1 MTPCYD
7 MNKLWRPQATAMKRN
22 GEKKMKIVNVW
33 IEFYNVHSKQ
43 CVVKRIIASD
53 KRVHMWYGM
62 C

>member
-1 MTPCYD
+1 MTWINYGVH
-7 MNKLWRPQATAMKRN
+7 KPQQWSEMEK
-22 GEKKMKIVNVW
+22 KKMKIVNVW